1 MGGGSGKRMDSDIPK
16 QFITIDNIPVIA
28 HTYNKLKSLRKTN
41 FCIVLPE
48 ENFSYWRDYIRK
60 YIDNDVK
67 VVAGGSSRNFSVR
80 KGIESIEEKI
90 GLIAIHDGVRPFVT
104 TKFVEKLF
112 KEAEINGNAI
122 PFTNSTNS
130 LRKIEGNK
138 NFSVDRS
145 LYVQIQTPQVFRYND
160 IIKCFEK
167 STEDDYNDEASLIE
181 SFGQKINL
189 VLGEEGN
196 IKITNK
202 EDLKYFN

>member
-1 MGGGSGKRMDSDIPK
+1 MGGGSGERMDSDIPK
-16 QFITIDNIPVIA
+16 QFITINNIPLIA
-28 HTYNKLKSLRKTN
+28 HTYNKLKPLRKTT
-41 FCIVLPE
+41 FYIVLPK

-67 VVAGGSSRNFSVR
+67 VVPGGISRNISVR
-80 KGIESIEEKI
+80 KGIESIEKKM
-90 GLIAIHDGVRPFVT
+90 GLIAIHDGVRPFTT
-104 TKFVEKLF
+104 TKFVERLF

-122 PFTNSTNS
+122 PFTNSINS

-138 NFSVDRS
+138 NFSVDMS

-181 SFGQKINL
+181 SFGHKINL

>member
-28 HTYNKLKSLRKTN
+28 HTYNKLKPLRKTN

-67 VVAGGSSRNFSVR
+67 VVPGGISRNISVR
-80 KGIESIEEKI
+80 KGIESIEKKM

-145 LYVQIQTPQVFRYND
+145 LYVQIQTPQVFKYND
-160 IIKCFEK
+160 IIKCLET

-181 SFGQKINL
+181 SFGHKINL

-202 EDLKYFN
+202 VDLKYFN

>member
-1 MGGGSGKRMDSDIPK
+1 
-16 QFITIDNIPVIA
+16 V
-28 HTYNKLKSLRKTN
+28 
-41 FCIVLPE
+41 
-48 ENFSYWRDYIRK
+48 
-60 YIDNDVK
+60 
-67 VVAGGSSRNFSVR
+67 
-80 KGIESIEEKI
+80 EEKM
-90 GLIAIHDGVRPFVT
+90 GLIAIHDGVRPFTT
-104 TKFVEKLF
+104 TKFVERLF

-145 LYVQIQTPQVFRYND
+145 LYVQIQTPQVFKYND
-160 IIKCFEK
+160 IIKCLET
-167 STEDDYNDEASLIE
+167 SAEDDYNDEASLIE
-181 SFGQKINL
+181 SFGHKINL